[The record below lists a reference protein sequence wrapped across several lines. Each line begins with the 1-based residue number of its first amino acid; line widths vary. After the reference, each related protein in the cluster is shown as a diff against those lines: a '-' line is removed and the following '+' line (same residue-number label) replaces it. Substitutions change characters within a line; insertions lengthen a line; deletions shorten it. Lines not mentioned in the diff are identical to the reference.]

1 MISFPAGNALSADQ
15 FEKQGNKFKP
25 EMQLIVTPAM
35 ELESAYIKKL
45 LNKYSPE
52 FLAYWIEEA
61 VGGSYSVEIQFK
73 NKATANNALKEYN
86 KAFKKG
92 GDIYEEKKKM
102 ASKAKKKL
110 ICNRMYVLEDGKEFW
125 YFGKWDN
132 YGNLVGKVVADDAY
146 LFNSS
151 DKLAIE
157 NLIIHRTKL
166 ENATLVPIGKE
177 RWSF

>member
-73 NKATANNALKEYN
+73 N
-86 KAFKKG
+86 
-92 GDIYEEKKKM
+92 
-102 ASKAKKKL
+102 
-110 ICNRMYVLEDGKEFW
+110 MYW
-125 YFGKWDN
+125 N
-132 YGNLVGKVVADDAY
+132 IPLV
-146 LFNSS
+146 FN
-151 DKLAIE
+151 DRFCI
-157 NLIIHRTKL
+157 
-166 ENATLVPIGKE
+166 
-177 RWSF
+177 

>member
-92 GDIYEEKKKM
+92 GEIYEEKKKM

-132 YGNLVGKVVADDAY
+132 YGVFADDAY

-151 DKLAIE
+151 DKLALE